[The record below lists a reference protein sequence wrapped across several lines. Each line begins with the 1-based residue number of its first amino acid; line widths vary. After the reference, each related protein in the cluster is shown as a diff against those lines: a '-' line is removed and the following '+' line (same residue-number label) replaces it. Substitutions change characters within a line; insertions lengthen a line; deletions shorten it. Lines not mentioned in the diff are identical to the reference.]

1 MGGGGGR
8 EEECM
13 KNPGGALINQL
24 TYIADAFYGEKVKC
38 LSKKCIDT
46 LKSSINGAY
55 KDKFQF

>member
-1 MGGGGGR
+1 
-8 EEECM
+8 M
-13 KNPGGALINQL
+13 KILGGALINHL